1 MQDIN
6 NDQGENERDSK
17 SLEIQI
23 QSDSEEFMAVFES
36 KLKIRI
42 LMTLLIYPEL
52 TLSQL
57 RDKIGKVK
65 STISK
70 HMEELLAIG
79 LVNRRE
85 RKYRSDKKQHIFSKV
100 KKLGFRGQCYEDI
113 KLLQPKEFHSVL
125 KSEYTINKRL
135 FSYILEVN
143 EQVIEYIKDF
153 YKLEPEHLTD
163 EFKENVYRYDTC
175 VPRFRF
181 MTKEEYIEYREKFL
195 EFDETFIKE
204 MERKRL
210 KEQKNTPKEYLAI
223 NELIPIKIVME
234 HILEKRKKEKKEQ
247 SEINDS

>member
-6 NDQGENERDSK
+6 NDQGENESNSK

-23 QSDSEEFMAVFES
+23 QSDSEEFITVIES
-36 KLKIRI
+36 KLKMRI

-57 RDKIGKVK
+57 SEKMGKVK

-79 LVNRRE
+79 LVKRRE
-85 RKYRSDKKQHIFSKV
+85 RKYRSDKKQHIYSKV
-100 KKLGFRGQCYEDI
+100 RKFGFRGKRYGDI
-113 KLLQPKEFHSVL
+113 KSLQPKEFHSFL
-125 KSEYTINKRL
+125 QSEYTINKRL

-143 EQVIEYIKDF
+143 EQIIEYIKDF
-153 YKLEPEHLTD
+153 YKLEPEDLTD

-181 MTKEEYIEYREKFL
+181 MTKEEYIKYREKFL
-195 EFDETFIKE
+195 EFDEAFIKE
-204 MERKRL
+204 MERKRQ
-210 KEQKNTPKEYLAI
+210 KEPTNTPKEYLAI
-223 NELIPIKIVME
+223 NELVPIKIVME
-234 HILEKRKKEKKEQ
+234 YIKEKRKKEKEANKE
-247 SEINDS
+247 

>member
-175 VPRFRF
+175 
-181 MTKEEYIEYREKFL
+181 EYREKFL